1 MISMKRLFRRYRFDF
16 EIALTIFYLLLKIQF
31 GRVILKTMLR
41 KVIQIF
47 VSILLLLP
55 LVTGVPGFPQLAN
68 NYLPS
73 FQKPCD
79 MDDCDMDHS
88 NPNTS
93 KCPLCPSSSSFVQLF
108 RQEVAEYL
116 PTPTSSFILISVGTL
131 SDQGFVRAIFH
142 PPTSIL

>member
-1 MISMKRLFRRYRFDF
+1 
-16 EIALTIFYLLLKIQF
+16 LKIQF
-31 GRVILKTMLR
+31 GRVILKIMLR
-41 KVIQIF
+41 KVTHIF

-55 LVTGVPGFPQLAN
+55 FFTGVPGFPQLAN

-79 MDDCDMDHS
+79 MDHCDMDHS

-93 KCPLCPSSSSFVQLF
+93 KCSLCPSSSSFVQLF
-108 RQEVAEYL
+108 RLELTDYL
-116 PTPTSSFILISVGTL
+116 PTLTSSFISLAVGTM